1 MVVTTAISLTSILFA
16 WFNSS
21 SSMDMAMD
29 TLHMHMNGR
38 MNPLVQSPQL
48 TSFAVKASPL
58 SGTTNTT
65 VSFPFVD
72 STACRQSLQA
82 ACRIHYPLTVVYG
95 ETGMDQALHDDNN
108 NVNVNVNTDNHS
120 NNNIHD
126 RDFYMV
132 TQKGFK
138 EGPNQDRSFLL
149 SPLKL
154 SLHSQSSDTKSMDQ
168 RSAKNNNMLMVG
180 LFDGHAAEGH
190 ITAEAAIDDMPRR
203 LLANLEL
210 AEREQELLRSKHP
223 QSPPSL
229 DYPHYPS
236 PAVVQQVLETT
247 FLQVDQDSRIQQV
260 PSGGA
265 TAVVVLQMG
274 PTIYLAS
281 AGDSTGFVARYRK
294 EDSSSGSSS
303 KGEVVIVSTARRHK
317 PADPDEHAR
326 IVAHGGT
333 VIMPPGYDQPGQTS
347 RVVVGTMGLA
357 MSRCLG
363 DLGGKPSGILTAQPT
378 VRTLNLLDYHVE
390 EKDAATG
397 TGTSTVGSS
406 YSHNA
411 DNDDQFFVV
420 VASDGVVD
428 FMSIQHVAEQ
438 VAASLYE
445 TSTSGSP
452 SLAQTCRALIYES
465 SLLWHT
471 ALQGNYRDDMTLVVS
486 KLLKPLNQSGDGA
499 IIEIVEIKSKLTL

>member
-1 MVVTTAISLTSILFA
+1 MLDQ
-16 WFNSS
+16 SS
-21 SSMDMAMD
+21 S
-29 TLHMHMNGR
+29 
-38 MNPLVQSPQL
+38 
-48 TSFAVKASPL
+48 TS
-58 SGTTNTT
+58 
-65 VSFPFVD
+65 
-72 STACRQSLQA
+72 ST
-82 ACRIHYPLTVVYG
+82 
-95 ETGMDQALHDDNN
+95 
-108 NVNVNVNTDNHS
+108 
-120 NNNIHD
+120 
-126 RDFYMV
+126 
-132 TQKGFK
+132 
-138 EGPNQDRSFLL
+138 
-149 SPLKL
+149 
-154 SLHSQSSDTKSMDQ
+154 
-168 RSAKNNNMLMVG
+168 KNNNMLMVG

-210 AEREQELLRSKHP
+210 AEREQELLLSKHP
-223 QSPPSL
+223 QSPPLL
-229 DYPHYPS
+229 DYPS

-247 FLQVDQDSRIQQV
+247 FLQVDQNSRIQQV

-274 PTIYLAS
+274 PTVYLAS
-281 AGDSTGFVARYRK
+281 AGDSTAFVARYRK
-294 EDSSSGSSS
+294 QNSGSNSNDS
-303 KGEVVIVSTARRHK
+303 KGEVLIISTARRHK

-333 VIMPPGYDQPGQTS
+333 VVMPPGYDQPGQTS
-347 RVVVGTMGLA
+347 RVVVERMGLA

-390 EKDAATG
+390 EKDATKG
-397 TGTSTVGSS
+397 TGTSTDSS
-406 YSHNA
+406 DGHNA
-411 DNDDQFFVV
+411 ANDDQFFVV

-452 SLAQTCRALIYES
+452 SPSLAQTCRALIYES

-486 KLLKPLNQSGDGA
+486 KLSL
-499 IIEIVEIKSKLTL
+499 